1 MTDKLKKQLILNL
14 PYLVFVYLFDK
25 LCQGVRLAPGADASE
40 KLLHIGQGFSAAFAS
55 LAPSFHLLDL
65 CVGAAG
71 AVLIRLAVYSKGKN
85 AKKYRRGIEY
95 GSARW
100 GTPADIAP
108 YVDKDFSQNVLLTP
122 DDRETGETVRTPR
135 GAFHVT
141 DMSREQMEAA
151 GYGFHH
157 ESEDGK
163 YLIMANG
170 SRAFA
175 IPSGDAPEHTAPE
188 KLTVLVVEPMKE
200 PYVKE
205 IDPGLHALQAEVGG
219 DIAASYPFDDPVGLV
234 LNDEGKLIGLDLN
247 RSLWDEHGEIYDIV
261 AGTFLVVGLGEES
274 FTSLPP
280 ELAQKY
286 MEHFKQ
292 PEQFINLNGQIVALP
307 VEPENP
313 LRTAEMTL
321 EDDYGMID
329 GIINNGRRGEEL
341 EKAQDEARRT
351 TPEKKPSI
359 RERLEDAKR
368 ECGERKPPDKAH
380 QKKPPEHDL

>member
-1 MTDKLKKQLILNL
+1 MEVTINYNGQSVAVEVTLEVYEFLDRADHKAENL
-14 PYLVFVYLFDK
+14 SHEQRRHLDGREFDEYIVATEGVGIYL
-25 LCQGVRLAPGADASE
+25 
-40 KLLHIGQGFSAAFAS
+40 
-55 LAPSFHLLDL
+55 
-65 CVGAAG
+65 
-71 AVLIRLAVYSKGKN
+71 
-85 AKKYRRGIEY
+85 
-95 GSARW
+95 
-100 GTPADIAP
+100 
-108 YVDKDFSQNVLLTP
+108 
-122 DDRETGETVRTPR
+122 
-135 GAFHVT
+135 
-141 DMSREQMEAA
+141 
-151 GYGFHH
+151 
-157 ESEDGK
+157 
-163 YLIMANG
+163 
-170 SRAFA
+170 
-175 IPSGDAPEHTAPE
+175 
-188 KLTVLVVEPMKE
+188 
-200 PYVKE
+200 KE
-205 IDPGLHALQAEVGG
+205 IDPGLHSLQAEVGG

-247 RSLWDEHGEIYDIV
+247 RSLRDEHGEIYDIV

-292 PEQFINLNGQIVALP
+292 PEQFINLNGQIIALP